1 MRAALRT
8 GRRAGSDLEVCPIFD
23 GLRASPGVPLRASTH
38 DAPFAHN
45 RTPGL
50 YERENEHRCLE
61 HGKALQGDARASSAA
76 ARQSQVPHPRKL
88 GRLSHPCVPAAP
100 SSSSWRRAAHRSAAT
115 SHLAGGAVRLS
126 SAAGREMGAR
136 APRGRRRRR
145 RRARAGAPADVH
157 ARKERRKAV
166 PHWAPPCGH
175 PPRRRAL
182 EGRGGGLGRPWPP
195 PRPGRRRPG
204 WARRR
209 GCGRP
214 RLRRS
219 SGPGG
224 RLRARRAVPLGLH
237 AFPRKKIAVN
247 RGVWWCE

>member
-1 MRAALRT
+1 MWANGAFPQL
-8 GRRAGSDLEVCPIFD
+8 
-23 GLRASPGVPLRASTH
+23 H
-38 DAPFAHN
+38 
-45 RTPGL
+45 
-50 YERENEHRCLE
+50 ERENGHRCLE

-76 ARQSQVPHPRKL
+76 ARQSQVPHPRRL
-88 GRLSHPCVPAAP
+88 GRLAHPCEPAAP
-100 SSSSWRRAAHRSAAT
+100 SSSSWRGALTAPCVT
-115 SHLAGGAVRLS
+115 FYLAGEAVWLS

-166 PHWAPPCGH
+166 PQRAPPGGH

-247 RGVWWCE
+247 RGV

>member
-1 MRAALRT
+1 MSIVVSSMAKLFRGTRARARRRRGSRRYRTLEGSAASPTPACPLLPPPAAGVVPLTALLPLPTSQAGLCVSRAPRAARWAR
-8 GRRAGSDLEVCPIFD
+8 GRRADV
-23 GLRASPGVPLRASTH
+23 V
-38 DAPFAHN
+38 
-45 RTPGL
+45 
-50 YERENEHRCLE
+50 
-61 HGKALQGDARASSAA
+61 AA
-76 ARQSQVPHPRKL
+76 AAEPVRAHQPT
-88 GRLSHPCVPAAP
+88 CTPAKSGA
-100 SSSSWRRAAHRSAAT
+100 RRCCS
-115 SHLAGGAVRLS
+115 GGA
-126 SAAGREMGAR
+126 AAW
-136 APRGRRRRR
+136 P
-145 RRARAGAPADVH
+145 
-157 ARKERRKAV
+157 
-166 PHWAPPCGH
+166 

-182 EGRGGGLGRPWPP
+182 EGRDGGLGRPWPP

-247 RGVWWCE
+247 RGV